1 VDSGSHA
8 KKITRSE
15 TFGGLLKTRPLAKT
29 DRLMLHALFE
39 NTPPRFGILIPKRLA
54 NRAVD
59 RNALKRIIREAC
71 RSTLKDYQGR
81 FLVRLS
87 KPVKAVGHSDRAAWW
102 TEVQQLF
109 SDLSRRAS
117 SRP

>member
-1 VDSGSHA
+1 
-8 KKITRSE
+8 
-15 TFGGLLKTRPLAKT
+15 
-29 DRLMLHALFE
+29 MLHALFE
-39 NTPPRFGILIPKRLA
+39 DTPPQFGILIPKRLA

-59 RNALKRIIREAC
+59 RNALKRMIREAC
-71 RSTLKDYQGR
+71 RNTLKDYQGK

-102 TEVQQLF
+102 TELQQLF
-109 SDLSRRAS
+109 SDLSRRVP